1 MKKNEVDFDKIQKFF
16 KDRDI
21 DVFFEGDD
29 ENSLKIEGQG
39 SYGKRLRF
47 PVSMLIDFCVLID
60 VDPMF
65 VTVQN
70 PGNSGMERLNIV
82 IDFSLEEY

>member
-1 MKKNEVDFDKIQKFF
+1 MKKNEVDFDKIREFF

-39 SYGKRLRF
+39 RYGKRLRF
-47 PVSMLIDFCVLID
+47 SVSMLIDFCDLAD
-60 VDPMF
+60 VEPEF

-82 IDFSLEEY
+82 VDFSSQE